1 MVAGPCAGAEIPTF
15 PTANPGHPVPAPT
28 SSKSQVSKS
37 PIPFPTHGPQPPLPL
52 PGTLLGGAL
61 PPSPL
66 RDPSGPTS
74 SGLCTSRGS
83 RPHGDASRSIPAGSQ
98 CGGGGGDG
106 GTILRPGLSALRPR
120 PSPPAHSA
128 TPRGPGCPAPAP
140 KAGRLDPGPL
150 WPAGPLP
157 SPPRG
162 PASTHKVSACFGA
175 LTGPHALCPRRRGGL
190 HD

>member
-1 MVAGPCAGAEIPTF
+1 M
-15 PTANPGHPVPAPT
+15 
-28 SSKSQVSKS
+28 
-37 PIPFPTHGPQPPLPL
+37 LP
-52 PGTLLGGAL
+52 
-61 PPSPL
+61 S
-66 RDPSGPTS
+66 RDPSDPTS

-98 CGGGGGDG
+98 CGDGGGDG

-128 TPRGPGCPAPAP
+128 TPRGAGCPAPAP

-150 WPAGPLP
+150 WPAGPLL

-175 LTGPHALCPRRRGGL
+175 LTGPHALCPRRWGEASRLALLPPGPAPRPKPRRLAPNPKLGCGSRPFPPHRKCPSAASFPRWL
-190 HD
+190 APRPL